1 MRIALDTNFLAY
13 AEGVNGAERR
23 GAALDVMKRLPADS
37 AIVPVQALGELF
49 NVLVRKAGRSRD
61 EAREA
66 LLGWRDA
73 FSVAETSAAVMQT
86 AVDLAT
92 DHRLGIWD
100 AVILSASSHAGCRL
114 LLSEDMQEGFTW
126 GGVTVVNPFATAR
139 HALLEALLSDADRQP
154 EE

>member
-1 MRIALDTNFLAY
+1 MKVALDTNFLAY

-23 GAALDVMKRLPADS
+23 AVAVDLLKRLPADS

-49 NVLVRKAGRSRD
+49 NVLVRKAARSRD

-73 FSVAETSAAVMQT
+73 FSVVETSAAVMQT

-92 DHRLGIWD
+92 DHKLGIWD
-100 AVILSASSHAGCRL
+100 AVIFSASSQAGCRL

-139 HALLEALLSDADRQP
+139 HALLEVLLSNAIRQS